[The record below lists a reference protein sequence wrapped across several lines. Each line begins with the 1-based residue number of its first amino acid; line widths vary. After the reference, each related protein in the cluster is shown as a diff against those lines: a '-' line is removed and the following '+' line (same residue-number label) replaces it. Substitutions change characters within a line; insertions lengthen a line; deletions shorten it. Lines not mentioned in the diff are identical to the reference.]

1 MPHLLKYVKVTN
13 PKNVVVQIPGFVTQN
28 KWVVK
33 EGDEL
38 EVLANDDNSITIRP
52 KAAPARGLPN

>member
-1 MPHLLKYVKVTN
+1 MPFSLKFVKVTN
-13 PKNVVVQIPGFVTQN
+13 PKNVVVQIPGHIAQN
-28 KWVVK
+28 KWAVK

-52 KAAPARGLPN
+52 KAPPARGVPN